1 MAKKEYY
8 SDDIVVT
15 YDVKRCIHA
24 AECIRGLPAVF
35 DTKKRPW
42 IQPDQ
47 AQANDVAEVIMRC
60 PSGALH
66 FERRDGG
73 GDETIPTKNTIHIDP
88 NGALYVQGNIEIM
101 TSDGDLLLE
110 DTRVALCRCGAS
122 ENKPFCDNNHLQIG
136 FQASGELGENWLA
149 QDEIEDGDSK
159 LKITVAK
166 NGPLLL
172 EGQVEIFNADGTSS
186 CTGSK
191 GDLCRCGGSSNRPF
205 CDNTHKRI
213 GFEAA

>member
-47 AQANDVAEVIMRC
+47 AQANDVAEVITRC
-60 PSGALH
+60 PTGALH

-73 GDETIPTKNTIHIDP
+73 TEEAAPAENTIHVDP
-88 NGALYVQGNIEIM
+88 DGALYVRGNIEI
-101 TSDGDLLLE
+101 TTAEGDLLLQ

-122 ENKPFCDNNHLQIG
+122 QNKPFCDNSHHQIN

-149 QDEIEDGDSK
+149 QEEIKDGDGK
-159 LKITVAK
+159 LKITLAK
-166 NGPLLL
+166 NGPLLVQGPVKIL
-172 EGQVEIFNADGTSS
+172 SADGTSS
-186 CTGSK
+186 CTGTS
-191 GDLCRCGGSSNRPF
+191 GDLCRCGGSTNKPF